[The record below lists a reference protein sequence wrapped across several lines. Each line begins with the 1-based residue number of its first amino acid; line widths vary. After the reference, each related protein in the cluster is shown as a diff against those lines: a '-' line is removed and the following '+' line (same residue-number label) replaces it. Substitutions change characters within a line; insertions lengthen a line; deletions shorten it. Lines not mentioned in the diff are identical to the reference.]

1 MKPFLGYLP
10 DVAKKE
16 QFLDAFL
23 KEIEQFDLGWS
34 LDYVRL
40 GIFARR

>member
-10 DVAKKE
+10 DAKKKE
-16 QFLDAFL
+16 EFLDAFL
-23 KEIEQFDLGWS
+23 KEIELSGWKWS

-40 GIFARR
+40 GIFARM